1 VSCFRF
7 VESQCTTY
15 PVKRLCELVAVPR
28 SSYNL
33 WASGSVSDRYVDDAW
48 LANDIHDIH
57 VASRHTYGA
66 PRIAGQLRNRGERLG
81 TKRVARIMASCGIVG
96 AHSRRKWRQGRAN
109 TAFAPDRIGR
119 DFTAERSNQRWVADI
134 TEFKCTDGRLYLAG
148 IKDLHDQGFAGWSMG
163 DRRPTDLVVN
173 ALVMALAR
181 RMPDGELIHHAD
193 RGSQGGFNR
202 SSQHLDVEVS
212 DGQAGGVDEGVDG
225 AFADEVSGCA
235 VASSRDRARV
245 LEAGCDGDHERGGRG
260 VCWCV
265 SGGRGPVVPPWWWDG
280 SNGSDRGDWPVLV
293 VR

>member
-235 VASSRDRARV
+235 VASPRDRARV
-245 LEAGCDGDHERGGRG
+245 LEAGCDGYHERVSRGGGWR
-260 VCWCV
+260 VP
-265 SGGRGPVVPPWWWDG
+265 SGRRPVVPPWWRHA